1 MSAGVTLPF
10 RARGAVL
17 ALGADD
23 AAAISVRVQLPELW
37 ETVAV
42 RCGGAVSVAALKGG
56 ALEAFGQ
63 RLHPAHEYVMKLRG
77 YEVRDE
83 AATVT
88 AAGAQDGSTFLL
100 TYRHRRPVR

>member
-1 MSAGVTLPF
+1 MSARVTLPF
-10 RARGAVL
+10 RARGTAL

-23 AAAISVRVQLPELW
+23 ASAITVRVQLPELW
-37 ETVAV
+37 ETIAV
-42 RCGGAVSVAALKGG
+42 RCGGAVSVAALKAA

-77 YEVRDE
+77 HEVRDE
-83 AATVT
+83 SATV
-88 AAGAQDGSTFLL
+88 AGAGARDGSTFLL

>member
-10 RARGAVL
+10 RARGAAL

-23 AAAISVRVQLPELW
+23 ASAITVRVQLPELW
-37 ETVAV
+37 DTIAV
-42 RCGGAVSVAALKGG
+42 RCGGAVSVAALKAS

-77 YEVRDE
+77 HEVRDE

-88 AAGAQDGSTFLL
+88 GAGARDGSTFLL

>member
-10 RARGAVL
+10 RARGAAL

-23 AAAISVRVQLPELW
+23 ASAITVRVQLPELW
-37 ETVAV
+37 ETIAV
-42 RCGGAVSVAALKGG
+42 RCGGAVSVAALKVS

-77 YEVRDE
+77 HEVRDE

-88 AAGAQDGSTFLL
+88 GAGARDGSTFLL

>member
-10 RARGAVL
+10 RARGTAL

-23 AAAISVRVQLPELW
+23 ASAITVRVQLPELW
-37 ETVAV
+37 ETIAV
-42 RCGGAVSVAALKGG
+42 RCGGAVSVAALKTA

-63 RLHPAHEYVMKLRG
+63 RLHQAHEYVMKLRG
-77 YEVRDE
+77 HEVRDE

-88 AAGAQDGSTFLL
+88 GAGARDGSTFLL

>member
-10 RARGAVL
+10 RARGTAL

-23 AAAISVRVQLPELW
+23 ASAITVRVQLPELW
-37 ETVAV
+37 ETIAV
-42 RCGGAVSVAALKGG
+42 RCGGAVSVAALKAA

-77 YEVRDE
+77 HEVRDE
-83 AATVT
+83 AATM
-88 AAGAQDGSTFLL
+88 AGAGARDGSTFLL

>member
-1 MSAGVTLPF
+1 MTLPF
-10 RARGAVL
+10 RARGVAL
-17 ALGADD
+17 ALGAVD
-23 AAAISVRVQLPELW
+23 AAAITVRVQLPELW

-42 RCGGAVSVAALKGG
+42 RCGAAVSVAALKAA

-77 YEVRDE
+77 HEVRDE
-83 AATVT
+83 AATLA
-88 AAGAQDGSTFLL
+88 AAGARDGSTFLL

>member
-1 MSAGVTLPF
+1 MSAGVTLQF
-10 RARGAVL
+10 RARGTAL

-23 AAAISVRVQLPELW
+23 ASAITVRVQLPELW
-37 ETVAV
+37 ETIAV
-42 RCGGAVSVAALKGG
+42 RCGGAVGVAALKAA

-77 YEVRDE
+77 HEVRDE

-88 AAGAQDGSTFLL
+88 GAGARDGSTFLL